1 MPIVDGLTSTKM
13 IRSFEKSHPTQVLS
27 TRASLNGRVPII
39 AVSASL
45 VERERQT
52 YIDTGFDGWILKP
65 ISFNR
70 LSEIM
75 KGIVESDVRK
85 SNLYRP
91 GVWEH
96 GGWFDEVRKDVFT
109 ADTRPSEKPPLN
121 QTGVMAASDGV
132 KVAAASDDP
141 FVREEDSSEQTQVE
155 KRLAGEQGSSAPKAS
170 SMPELRRSELRRTG
184 SSEETVTQREI
195 VSSPP
200 PMDEGWG

>member
-13 IRSFEKSHPTQVLS
+13 IRSFEKSHPTHILS

-65 ISFNR
+65 ISFSR

-85 SNLYRP
+85 NNLYRP

-96 GGWFDEVRKDVFT
+96 GGWFDEAQKDVFT
-109 ADTRPSEKPPLN
+109 ANTRPSEKPPLG
-121 QTGVMAASDGV
+121 GVMAAPEGV
-132 KVAAASDDP
+132 RVAAASDDP
-141 FVREEDSSEQTQVE
+141 FVREEDSSEQTQE
-155 KRLAGEQGSSAPKAS
+155 QKRLAGEQSSSAPKAS
-170 SMPELRRSELRRTG
+170 SMPELRRSELRRTS
-184 SSEETVTQREI
+184 SSEETVTQSDI
-195 VSSPP
+195 VTSPP
-200 PMDEGWG
+200 PMDEG

>member
-13 IRSFEKSHPTQVLS
+13 IRSFEKSHPTHILS

-45 VERERQT
+45 VEREQQT

-75 KGIVESDVRK
+75 KGIIDREVRNR
-85 SNLYRP
+85 NLYRS

-96 GGWFDEVRKDVFT
+96 GGWFHEAQKDVFT
-109 ADTRPSEKPPLN
+109 ADTRPSGEPPLN
-121 QTGVMAASDGV
+121 QVADVPAPKRV
-132 KVAAASDDP
+132 KIAAATDDP
-141 FVREEDSSEQTQVE
+141 FVKEEGSSEQTQE
-155 KRLAGEQGSSAPKAS
+155 QQRLAKAQAQSAPKAS
-170 SMPELRRSELRRTG
+170 SMPELRRTG
-184 SSEETVTQREI
+184 SSEETVTVTDRQM
-195 VSSPP
+195 VSSPGPVP
-200 PMDEGWG
+200 PDGSS

>member
-13 IRSFEKSHPTQVLS
+13 IRSFEKSHPTQILS
-27 TRASLNGRVPII
+27 ARASLNGRIPII

-91 GVWEH
+91 GVWEY
-96 GGWFDEVRKDVFT
+96 GGWFDEAQKDVFT
-109 ADTRPSEKPPLN
+109 ADTRPSERPSLN
-121 QTGVMAASDGV
+121 QTEVMPPLEGV
-132 KVAAASDDP
+132 KVAAALVDP
-141 FVREEDSSEQTQVE
+141 FVMEEDSSEQTQE
-155 KRLAGEQGSSAPKAS
+155 QKRLADAQTASATKAS
-170 SMPELRRSELRRTG
+170 SMPELQRSELQRD
-184 SSEETVTQREI
+184 ETVTQRERFT
-195 VSSPP
+195 SPP
-200 PMDEGWG
+200 PMDEG

>member
-13 IRSFEKSHPTQVLS
+13 IRSFEKSHPTQILS

-91 GVWEH
+91 GVWEY
-96 GGWFDEVRKDVFT
+96 GGWFDEAQKDVFT
-109 ADTRPSEKPPLN
+109 ADTRPSGEPPLN
-121 QTGVMAASDGV
+121 QTGVMQPPAGV
-132 KVAAASDDP
+132 KVAAALDDP
-141 FVREEDSSEQTQVE
+141 FVKEEDSSEQTQE
-155 KRLAGEQGSSAPKAS
+155 QKRLAGAQTTGATKAS
-170 SMPELRRSELRRTG
+170 R
-184 SSEETVTQREI
+184 TVTQREM
-195 VSSPP
+195 
-200 PMDEGWG
+200 MDEG

>member
-13 IRSFEKSHPTQVLS
+13 IRSFEKSHSTHLLS
-27 TRASLNGRVPII
+27 PRALLNGRVPII

-75 KGIVESDVRK
+75 KGIVDADVRK
-85 SNLYRP
+85 NNLYRP
-91 GVWEH
+91 GAWEH
-96 GGWFDEVRKDVFT
+96 GGWFHEAQKDVFA
-109 ADTRPSEKPPLN
+109 ADTRPSGGVPLN
-121 QTGVMAASDGV
+121 QVSDITAPEGV

-141 FVREEDSSEQTQVE
+141 FVKEEDPSEQTQE
-155 KRLAGEQGSSAPKAS
+155 QMRLADVGAPKAS
-170 SMPELRRSELRRTG
+170 SMPEPRHSAVRAG
-184 SSEETVTQREI
+184 SSEETVTQSQI
-195 VSSPP
+195 VATPP
-200 PMDEGWG
+200 PIDES